1 MLIGAVSGAVGG
13 GVTSFAMSGV
23 QQSKINE
30 EVAKLSTLVGKLSK
44 TDQNQ

>member
-1 MLIGAVSGAVGG
+1 MLIGAVSGAVEGG
-13 GVTSFAMSGV
+13 ITSFAMAGV

-30 EVAKLSTLVGKLSK
+30 EVAKLSTIVEELSK

>member
-13 GVTSFAMSGV
+13 GITSFAMSGA

-30 EVAKLSTLVGKLSK
+30 EVGKLSALVGELSK
-44 TDQNQ
+44 TDRH